1 MGAFDVLRIAGSAMG
16 MHQTWLDTLAN
27 NIANVN
33 TITSTDQ
40 SAFQAQM
47 LIVRAVPGG
56 GVEVAGI
63 AESDPEGRL
72 VSDPENPLAD
82 ADGYVRAPDMD
93 LASQMTQLVMAQR
106 GFQAS
111 VQVTKDAQE
120 TYASALQIGR
130 GR

>member
-1 MGAFDVLRIAGSAMG
+1 MGAFDLLRIAGSSMG

-27 NIANVN
+27 NIANIN
-33 TITSTDQ
+33 TVTSTDQ

-63 AESDPEGRL
+63 AQSDPEGRV
-72 VSDPENPLAD
+72 VSDPGNPLAD
-82 ADGYVRAPDMD
+82 ADGNVRAPDTD

-106 GFQAS
+106 GFQAA

-120 TYASALQIGR
+120 TYASALEIGR
-130 GR
+130 R

>member
-1 MGAFDVLRIAGSAMG
+1 MGAFDMLRIANTSLGF
-16 MHQTWLDTLAN
+16 HQTWLDALAN

-33 TITSTDQ
+33 TAKRTSE

-47 LIVRAVPGG
+47 VMARSRPDG
-56 GVEVAGI
+56 GVDVGGVAL
-63 AESDPEGRL
+63 SDPTGR
-72 VSDPENPLAD
+72 VVNDPESPLAD
-82 ADGYVRAPDMD
+82 ADGNVRMPDVD
-93 LASQMTQLVMAQR
+93 LASEMSQLVMAQR

-130 GR
+130 S

>member
-1 MGAFDVLRIAGSAMG
+1 MGAFDMLHIANSSLG
-16 MHQTWLDTLAN
+16 MHQTWLDALAN

-33 TITSTDQ
+33 TVRPTNQ

-47 LIVRAVPGG
+47 VEAAPAAGG

-63 AESDPEGRL
+63 ARSDPNGRMEYAP
-72 VSDPENPLAD
+72 DHPLAD
-82 ADGYVRAPDMD
+82 AQGYVRAPEVDM
-93 LASQMTQLVMAQR
+93 ASQMSQLVMAQR

-120 TYASALQIGR
+120 TYQSALQIGR
-130 GR
+130 G